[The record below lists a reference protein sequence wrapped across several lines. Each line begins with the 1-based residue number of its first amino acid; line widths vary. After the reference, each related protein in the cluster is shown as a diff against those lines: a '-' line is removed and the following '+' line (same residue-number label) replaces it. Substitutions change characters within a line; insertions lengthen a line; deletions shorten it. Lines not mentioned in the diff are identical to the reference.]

1 MEIKNKIA
9 KRFLLP
15 NAVQHYLVRATT
27 YYFLSLDDDNEP
39 YPLSEVIQLQK
50 EKVLEI
56 EREYKQ
62 YPTEFLLGQL
72 LKARQT
78 LNKLEKRLSEVEK
91 NECS

>member
-15 NAVQHYLVRATT
+15 NAVQHYLVRAIT
-27 YYFLSLDDDNEP
+27 YSFLSLDDDNEL
-39 YPLSEVIQLQK
+39 YPLSEVILLQK

-62 YPTEFLLGQL
+62 CPTEFLLGQL
-72 LKARQT
+72 LKAKQT

-91 NECS
+91 K